1 MRRRAIWLLLLAL
14 GGCGDPKGT
23 IAYFDES
30 ESGAAPFKTRMLVTA
45 DFLRIDYGV
54 DGDDF
59 ILFDRKQPTIYS
71 VNNADKTVVVIERQ
85 PVSMARPKRFEHR
98 TERDNAAFPDI
109 DGHKTVR
116 YRLVTN
122 GKQCYEV
129 FSADGLLPEMTR
141 ALREYHETIAGEHAR
156 AMTNMPKDLQDDC
169 DMANFVFAPARH
181 LEHGFPVRSRDAIG
195 NSRQLTDYKQ
205 AAKID
210 PALFKLPPDYR
221 RYKPGEM
228 PGQRS

>member
-1 MRRRAIWLLLLAL
+1 MRGTVLLAL
-14 GGCGDPKGT
+14 LALAACSEPKGT
-23 IAYFDES
+23 IAYFNETES
-30 ESGAAPFKTRMLVTA
+30 DAAPFKTRMLVTPE
-45 DFLRIDYGV
+45 FLRIDYGV
-54 DGDDF
+54 DNDDF

-85 PVSMARPKRFEHR
+85 PVSLAQPKRFEHR

-129 FSADGLLPEMTR
+129 FSADGLLPDVTH

-156 AMTNMPKDLQDDC
+156 ALTNMPKDLQDDC

-195 NSRQLTDYKQ
+195 NSRQLTDYKE

-210 PALFKLPPDYR
+210 PALFKLPPGYR
-221 RYKPGEM
+221 RYRPGEM
-228 PGQRS
+228 PGQSS

>member
-1 MRRRAIWLLLLAL
+1 MMHRAVLLVLLAL
-14 GGCGDPKGT
+14 SACSEPKGT
-23 IAYFDES
+23 IAYFDET
-30 ESGAAPFKTRMLVTA
+30 ESGAAPFKTRMLVTP

-85 PVSMARPKRFEHR
+85 PVSLPQPKRFEHR
-98 TERDNAAFPDI
+98 TERDSAAFPDI

-129 FSADGLLPEMTR
+129 FSAEGLLPDMTR
-141 ALREYHETIAGEHAR
+141 ALREYHETIAGEHSR
-156 AMTNMPKDLQDDC
+156 AMTSMPKDLQDDC

-195 NSRQLTDYKQ
+195 NSRQLTDYKE
-205 AAKID
+205 AAKIA

-228 PGQRS
+228 PAKTS